1 MLEARQL
8 EAARGGVTL
17 FSGLGFTL
25 GPGTLLRV
33 TGPNGSG
40 KTSLLRALCGLLA
53 PSTGEVLWNGENVRA
68 LKEEY
73 WKHLA
78 YIGHAN
84 ALKDDLTAEEN
95 LAFTCAVAG
104 LHISGAEAHG
114 ALERLGLAGRTR
126 LPVRVLSQGQRRR
139 AALARLAVSAAL
151 PLWILDEPLAALDT
165 DAVEQVRSLTSAHL
179 ARGGMVV
186 LTSHQDDGLSGPAVA
201 VNLGA

>member
-53 PSTGEVLWNGENVRA
+53 PSAGEVLWNGENVRA

-78 YIGHAN
+78 YVGHAN

-104 LHISGAEAHG
+104 LRVSRADAHG
-114 ALERLGLAGRTR
+114 ALE
-126 LPVRVLSQGQRRR
+126 
-139 AALARLAVSAAL
+139 
-151 PLWILDEPLAALDT
+151 
-165 DAVEQVRSLTSAHL
+165 
-179 ARGGMVV
+179 
-186 LTSHQDDGLSGPAVA
+186 
-201 VNLGA
+201 